1 MAMGRPTARPH
12 IHRSTDHR
20 WSAIHSSIIHNG
32 RMKQWQLPNDMK
44 SALLYGCLLSPSVF
58 GFEVGLCQYRT
69 TCLIQGSSLNLKHPL
84 PTGLYYSTNSI
95 EEENSLL
102 FPLTAF
108 DRRGELPKR
117 EYTTVEA
124 ICDVHSQESNG
135 DERRESTDS
144 TDVSRDAWLD
154 DANERR
160 SWRMKGLQDFNEAN
174 IPTDSKQR
182 EGSEPR
188 IETSNN
194 GTVDLDLPYNDLS
207 QLQAIQSNAPAI
219 LLPSGPGTGKSY
231 VLSLRIAYLLQK
243 HIQRKQN
250 RDLLGYNHLT
260 SNDEC
265 APDSMIVLS
274 FTKKDAERLKER
286 ALDYLFPPQRAAD
299 EWRNETSK
307 QLWAG
312 TMHAFSLAI
321 LNKYGTSPGRVK
333 VSPASKMKDRAM
345 NCIRH
350 LLNDNGETRGSRQ
363 LSREFQKLHVKA
375 MNDVGQ
381 SRKILLQNVV
391 RCIDIWKEVNVIPF
405 SMGSIPENEQRQDE
419 SRIRRTAVELALRLG
434 IEKSSA
440 VLALALYPEYQ
451 ARHNEAGTVDPS
463 DLASVAFQL
472 LVENPTALHF
482 LRAKLRHIIVD
493 EYQDLSVSQH
503 ALLRLVVRGV
513 VHEDASL
520 LSGSTRKKRKSEKR
534 RRRSLPV
541 LLEPQDTP
549 GMRLKKTKSP
559 FEQAYSVPSLFCA
572 GDSSQSIYGWRGGTP
587 ELTINGFRQDYPQG
601 IVAPLNTCY
610 RLPSDILQAAEMLL
624 PMCSGSKE
632 DLWDLAIADTT
643 TSYEISPAAAREV
656 GTSALNST
664 SASTSPSPTR
674 VGNHLLL
681 SRGMRMLDSTVLIH
695 GLWDA
700 REEAK
705 YIASTIRRR
714 SKERN
719 KALSKAFD
727 ELDEDSPALPKR
739 NHVFDYT
746 DVAVMVRSSYQLN
759 LIEEEL
765 KNSGIPVRVARGD
778 GNEVQPREDDWLD
791 IERAR
796 RVAPVPMK
804 PAALMTMHRSKG
816 EEFDDIYLAG
826 WTEGEFPH
834 PEAVSSN
841 RVHEERRLAYVALT
855 RARQRVV
862 VTHSF
867 MKRTL
872 HYGSDGRR
880 KHVTSQVAPS
890 RFLYELVPS
899 KRKEDGVR
907 SDSSGAK
914 HWLSTRDNKGTRWDR
929 SSGVKDFVAGQDAP
943 EFFQK
948 SYREPAGYVPT
959 RRQLR
964 PTASLKEAAATNIA
978 DRSKPIC
985 EKNPLEI
992 VETGLGEMV
1001 LERRRGSTKK
1011 YAPIFKGFLS
1021 SFFDIKRG
1029 SALVFASGAKSGQT
1043 QNASPRALLD
1053 AAPSDLAKKPLAK
1066 CTAIQLGHYVAYLF
1080 LQEDD
1085 GAKGP
1090 GEEHEGEPMDETLR
1104 LIDRGIQEIVTL
1116 RTTGAKKA
1124 YTTLF
1129 KQKLDELFGIRRGHA
1144 LVIESAGAV
1153 VEGGSRALV
1162 GLPSTELAK
1171 RPISRCSAVQLGQYL
1186 SYLILSKHNKQ
1197 QD

>member
-1 MAMGRPTARPH
+1 
-12 IHRSTDHR
+12 
-20 WSAIHSSIIHNG
+20 
-32 RMKQWQLPNDMK
+32 MK
-44 SALLYGCLLSPSVF
+44 SALLHGCLLSHRVF
-58 GFEVGLCQYRT
+58 GFEVGQCQYRT
-69 TCLIQGSSLNLKHPL
+69 TKTSTRLIKRSSLNPL
-84 PTGLYYSTNSI
+84 PTSLYYSTNSF
-95 EEENSLL
+95 EEENALL

-108 DRRGELPKR
+108 DRPDEPLERKSTR
-117 EYTTVEA
+117 SDA
-124 ICDVHSQESNG
+124 IVGVHYQESNCN
-135 DERRESTDS
+135 EQRECTDG
-144 TDVSRDAWLD
+144 SRDAWLD

-160 SWRMKGLQDFNEAN
+160 SWRIKGLQEFNEAN
-174 IPTDSKQR
+174 IPSDSKHR

-188 IETSNN
+188 IETSSNN
-194 GTVDLDLPYNDLS
+194 STVDLDLPYNDLS

-231 VLSLRIAYLLQK
+231 VLSLRMAYLLQK

-250 RDLLGYNHLT
+250 RDLLGYHHLT
-260 SNDEC
+260 SIDEC
-265 APDSMIVLS
+265 APDSMIVIS

-286 ALDYLFPPQRAAD
+286 ALDYLFPPQSAAD
-299 EWRNETSK
+299 GWRNETSK

-321 LNKYGTSPGRVK
+321 LNKYGTFPGPVK

-350 LLNDNGETRGSRQ
+350 LLNDNEETRDGRQFSRN
-363 LSREFQKLHVKA
+363 FQKLHLKA

-381 SRKILLQNVV
+381 SRRILLQNVV

-405 SMGSIPENEQRQDE
+405 SMGPLPENEERQDE

-451 ARHNEAGTVDPS
+451 ARHNEAGTLDPS

-513 VHEDASL
+513 VNEDASL
-520 LSGSTRKKRKSEKR
+520 LSESTRKKRKSEKR

-541 LLEPQDTP
+541 LLEPQNTP
-549 GMRLKKTKSP
+549 GMRSKKTRSP

-587 ELTINGFRQDYPQG
+587 ELTINGFRRDYPQG

-656 GTSALNST
+656 GASALNST
-664 SASTSPSPTR
+664 SASTSTNPTR
-674 VGNHLLL
+674 IGNHLLL

-714 SKERN
+714 SKERQ

-727 ELDEDSPALPKR
+727 ELDEESPLKR
-739 NHVFDYT
+739 GDIFDHT

-765 KNSGIPVRVARGD
+765 KNSGIPVRVERGD
-778 GNEVQPREDDWLD
+778 GNEAQPRENDWLD
-791 IERAR
+791 FERAR
-796 RVAPVPMK
+796 RVAPVPMR

-880 KHVTSQVAPS
+880 KHVTSSVAPS

-907 SDSSGAK
+907 SESSEAN
-914 HWLSTRDNKGTRWDR
+914 HWLSTRDNRGTRWDR
-929 SSGVKDFVAGQDAP
+929 SPGVKEYIAGQSAP

-948 SYREPAGYVPT
+948 SYQEPAGYVPR
-959 RRQLR
+959 RRQVR
-964 PTASLKEAAATNIA
+964 PATPLKEAAAPDA
-978 DRSKPIC
+978 DTDRIKTIG
-985 EKNPLEI
+985 EKSVLEV
-992 VETGLGEMV
+992 VETGLREMV

-1011 YAPIFKGFLS
+1011 YAPIFRGLLS
-1021 SFFDIKRG
+1021 SFFDVRRG
-1029 SALVFASGAKSGQT
+1029 SALVFASGARSGQT
-1043 QNASPRALLD
+1043 LDASPRALLD
-1053 AAPSDLAKKPLAK
+1053 AAASDLTRKPLAR
-1066 CTAIQLGHYVAYLF
+1066 CTAVQLGHYVAYL
-1080 LQEDD
+1080 LLGGD
-1085 GAKGP
+1085 GGADGP
-1090 GEEHEGEPMDETLR
+1090 GDERGESTENGDGGALMENGDGGESTDDTLR
-1104 LIDRGIQEIVTL
+1104 LVEQGIHEIVAL
-1116 RTTGAKKA
+1116 RTAGAGKR
-1124 YTTLF
+1124 YSSLF
-1129 KQKLDELFGIRRGHA
+1129 KGRLDGLFGIRRGRA
-1144 LVIESAGAV
+1144 LVIGSPGAAAGGRRVPGARRGAAGGAGGEADQQVLRGPARAV
-1153 VEGGSRALV
+1153 PN
-1162 GLPSTELAK
+1162 LPD
-1171 RPISRCSAVQLGQYL
+1171 P
-1186 SYLILSKHNKQ
+1186 H
-1197 QD
+1197 

>member
-1 MAMGRPTARPH
+1 MP
-12 IHRSTDHR
+12 
-20 WSAIHSSIIHNG
+20 
-32 RMKQWQLPNDMK
+32 PNDMK
-44 SALLYGCLLSPSVF
+44 SALLYGCLLSNSVF
-58 GFEVGLCQYRT
+58 GFEVGQRQYRT
-69 TCLIQGSSLNLKHPL
+69 TGRTSTRPIQRSSLNPL
-84 PTGLYYSTNSI
+84 PTSLYYSTNSF
-95 EEENSLL
+95 EEENALL
-102 FPLTAF
+102 LPLTAF
-108 DRRGELPKR
+108 DRLDERLKR
-117 EYTTVEA
+117 ESTKSES
-124 ICDVHSQESNG
+124 IGDVHYQGSNG
-135 DERRESTDS
+135 DEQREC

-160 SWRMKGLQDFNEAN
+160 SWRIKGLQEFNEAN
-174 IPTDSKQR
+174 IPSSSKQR

-188 IETSNN
+188 TETSNSSS
-194 GTVDLDLPYNDLS
+194 VDLDLPYNDLS

-260 SNDEC
+260 SIDEC
-265 APDSMIVLS
+265 APDSMIVIS

-286 ALDYLFPPQRAAD
+286 ALDYLFPPQSAAD

-321 LNKYGTSPGRVK
+321 LNKYGTFPGRVK
-333 VSPASKMKDRAM
+333 VSPASKMKDRVI
-345 NCIRH
+345 NCIRY
-350 LLNDNGETRGSRQ
+350 LLDGNDETREGRQFSRN
-363 LSREFQKLHVKA
+363 FQKLHVKA

-381 SRKILLQNVV
+381 SRRILLQNVV
-391 RCIDIWKEVNVIPF
+391 RCIDIWKEVNVIP
-405 SMGSIPENEQRQDE
+405 SSKGPLPENEERQDE

-451 ARHNEAGTVDPS
+451 ARHDEAGTLDPS
-463 DLASVAFQL
+463 DLASVAFRL

-513 VHEDASL
+513 VHENASL
-520 LSGSTRKKRKSEKR
+520 LPESTRKKKKSEKR

-541 LLEPQDTP
+541 LLEPQEPQNTP
-549 GMRLKKTKSP
+549 EMHSKKTNSP

-587 ELTINGFRQDYPQG
+587 ELTINGFRRDYPQG

-664 SASTSPSPTR
+664 SASISPSPTR
-674 VGNHLLL
+674 IGNHLLL

-705 YIASTIRRR
+705 YIALTIRRR
-714 SKERN
+714 SRERQ
-719 KALSKAFD
+719 KALSKAFC
-727 ELDEDSPALPKR
+727 ELDEDSQIQR
-739 NHVFDYT
+739 NDIFDHT

-765 KNSGIPVRVARGD
+765 KNSGIPVRVERGD
-778 GNEVQPREDDWLD
+778 GNEAQPRENDWLD
-791 IERAR
+791 VERAR

-816 EEFDDIYLAG
+816 EEFDDVYLAG

-834 PEAVSSN
+834 PESVSSN

-872 HYGSDGRR
+872 DYRSDGRR

-899 KRKEDGVR
+899 KRKEDGVC
-907 SDSSGAK
+907 SESSEAN
-914 HWLSTRDNKGTRWDR
+914 HWLSTPDNKGTHWDR
-929 SSGVKDFVAGQDAP
+929 SPGVKEYIAGQSAP

-948 SYREPAGYVPT
+948 SYQEPAGYVP
-959 RRQLR
+959 RRKQVR
-964 PTASLKEAAATNIA
+964 PTTHLKEAAATTLDNDKFKTA
-978 DRSKPIC
+978 G
-985 EKNPLEI
+985 EKNPLDI
-992 VETGLGEMV
+992 VETGLREMV

-1011 YAPIFKGFLS
+1011 YAPIFRGFLS

-1043 QNASPRALLD
+1043 QDASPRALLD
-1053 AAPSDLAKKPLAK
+1053 AAESDLTKKPLAK
-1066 CTAIQLGHYVAYLF
+1066 CTAVQLGHYVAYLF
-1080 LQEDD
+1080 LSGD
-1085 GAKGP
+1085 GAADGP
-1090 GEEHEGEPMDETLR
+1090 GKEQQRNADGGDGGVRGESMEDTLR
-1104 LIDRGIQEIVTL
+1104 LIDQGIHEIVTL
-1116 RTTGAKKA
+1116 RTTGAKKR
-1124 YTTLF
+1124 YTSLF
-1129 KQKLDELFGIRRGHA
+1129 KGKLNELFGIRRGHA
-1144 LVIESAGAV
+1144 LVIESSGAV
-1153 VEGGSRALV
+1153 ETSSRALV
-1162 GLPSTELAK
+1162 GLPLTELAK
-1171 RPISRCSAVQLGQYL
+1171 RPISKCSAVQLGQYL
-1186 SYLILSKHNKQ
+1186 SYLIHSKHNKI